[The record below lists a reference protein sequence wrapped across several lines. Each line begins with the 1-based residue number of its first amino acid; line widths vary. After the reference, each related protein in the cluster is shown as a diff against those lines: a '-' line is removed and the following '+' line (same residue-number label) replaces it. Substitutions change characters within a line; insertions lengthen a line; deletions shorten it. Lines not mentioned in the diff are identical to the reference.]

1 MGQDSS
7 STRKMKSALI
17 FGARGQDGTYLTDL
31 LLEKGYSVYAQY
43 QHDEGGDDSAAQFSD
58 RFLKHSEYRPI
69 VGSAANA
76 EYTYSVLKDIQP
88 DEIYYLASTHEL
100 VNSIENYEKSRAI
113 NLDGLAGAL
122 EALVNASKP
131 GRLFYASSSNIFY
144 GTSISPQNEKTP
156 HTPNSLYGF
165 FKSASMSLIEMHRK
179 KFGTYACS
187 GILYNHESPRRKDF
201 FLPKKIVSAAVD
213 IKNGGYEKLYIGDV
227 DAVRDWGYAGDFVR
241 AMWMM
246 LQGEYANDYV
256 IGTGTTHTVE
266 WIINL
271 VFCELGLDWR
281 EHVVIDNTLIRN
293 HDTAILRADN
303 SSIKRD
309 LGWKPEMVFED
320 VLRMMI
326 NSELEKSPLK
336 N

>member
-1 MGQDSS
+1 
-7 STRKMKSALI
+7 MKSALI

-31 LLEKGYSVYAQY
+31 LIEKGYKVYAQY
-43 QHDEGGDDSAAQFSD
+43 RQDQHAGNSVASFPDTLLT
-58 RFLKHSEYRPI
+58 RSEFRPI
-69 VGSAANA
+69 EGTAADPQF
-76 EYTYSVLKDIQP
+76 TYSVVKDICP
-88 DEIYYLASTHEL
+88 DEIYYLASNHEL
-100 VNSIENYEKSRAI
+100 DYSLENYEKSRAI

-122 EALVNASKP
+122 EALVNVSRP
-131 GRLFYASSSNIFY
+131 SRLFYASSSNIFY

-165 FKSASMSLIEMHRK
+165 FKSASMSLIEMYRK
-179 KFGTYACS
+179 EFGTYACS

-201 FLPKKIVSAAVD
+201 FLPKKIVSAAVE
-213 IKNGGYEKLYIGDV
+213 IKNGGCEKLYIGDI

-246 LQGEYANDYV
+246 LQGEYAKDYV

-266 WIINL
+266 WIINF
-271 VFCELGLDWR
+271 VFRELGLYWR
-281 EHVVIDNTLIRN
+281 DHVVIDNTLIRN

-303 SSIKRD
+303 ACIKRD
-309 LGWKPEMVFED
+309 LGWKPEIEFED

-326 NSELEKSPLK
+326 NSELEKSLLK
-336 N
+336 NSK